1 MIGDLSTSSS
11 VRVRAHRFL
20 PSYSTSHLTA
30 CIVFVDDE
38 EDEDEVHIDIISSL
52 LEVFHA
58 LLLSNCYPTEVLS
71 NCF

>member
-11 VRVRAHRFL
+11 VKDREHRFL

-38 EDEDEVHIDIISSL
+38 EDEDKGHIDIISSL

-58 LLLSNCYPTEVLS
+58 LLLSIAIQQKSFLTA
-71 NCF
+71 F